1 MLNRSQL
8 REKIMVI
15 LYQIYFYRQANIEYK
30 VEDVIKENLEIDNDF
45 VKDIVYGVLEKEE
58 EIDKIINKYIENWK
72 IDRLGKTDQAIF
84 RMSTYELLFYD
95 TPEIVAIN
103 EGIELAKKYSDEKV
117 VNMLNA
123 ILDNI
128 MKEEKDE
135 WKVFKY

>member
-1 MLNRSQL
+1 MLNRSKL

-15 LYQIYFYRQANIEYK
+15 LYQIYFYRQSKIDYEIDK
-30 VEDVIKENLEIDNDF
+30 VIKENIDIDNDF
-45 VKDIVYGVLEKEE
+45 VKDIVYGVLEHEE
-58 EIDKIINKYIENWK
+58 ELDKLINKYIENWK

-84 RMSTYELLFYD
+84 RLSTYELLYYD
-95 TPEIVAIN
+95 TPSIVAIN

-117 VNMLNA
+117 VKMLNA

-135 WKVFKY
+135 

>member
-1 MLNRSQL
+1 MLNSSQL

-103 EGIELAKKYSDEKV
+103 EGIELAKKYSDEKI

>member
-1 MLNRSQL
+1 
-8 REKIMVI
+8 MVI

-30 VEDVIKENLEIDNDF
+30 VEDVIKENLEIDNGF

-135 WKVFKY
+135 